1 MLASAA
7 DFALINNKEE
17 KTFKRLFLAA
27 KHARYSPN
35 GKISF
40 FCEEV
45 HVFAFKLFFFSS
57 FLFFSPFICG
67 DGRVICM

>member
-7 DFALINNKEE
+7 EFALINNKEE
-17 KTFKRLFLAA
+17 KTFKRLFLAV

-40 FCEEV
+40 FARKYMCL
-45 HVFAFKLFFFSS
+45 HSNYFFS
-57 FLFFSPFICG
+57 LHFFSF
-67 DGRVICM
+67 RLLYAAMAE